1 LPSNESVKKSRARG
15 PGLKAA
21 IKLTCLQG
29 PEGPY
34 FLHFYVPTRDYGWKG
49 DYLRE
54 KWGRMAEN
62 WLKMADLGVKW
73 GEMALLLPRHL
84 QWRLCNRERIDAP
97 CGVLTL

>member
-1 LPSNESVKKSRARG
+1 M
-15 PGLKAA
+15 
-21 IKLTCLQG
+21 
-29 PEGPY
+29 
-34 FLHFYVPTRDYGWKG
+34 
-49 DYLRE
+49 RE